1 MLSSASMKGLPVV
14 VYLAAA
20 AECHPHVDV
29 QAVVRCAEENSL
41 LQRYAVADHVAKKVT
56 PDSVSGTSGFTGR
69 SLPATPVVSEE
80 FDEGQK
86 PDTFKSN
93 SAVSFMMP
101 SRRWWPGAQ
110 GEGHHVFMETLP
122 RATWTVERGE
132 RDAVKVIVFILFS
145 ILMQAIL
152 AILIAY
158 CYLDTVREPPGKG
171 RWGQKYAGADLGG
184 QWSSS
189 LVCDSCQDPSIA
201 CWSLWFPCIRWADT
215 LDTLG
220 IMNFWTAFWIGFLA
234 LLLTEATY
242 GFSWLLVVLGLA
254 HWRMRVR
261 KKLRVV
267 SSGWF
272 AWAADLAGFCCCL
285 PCTLAQEARHVQ
297 SAFAAEMEAQQ

>member
-1 MLSSASMKGLPVV
+1 MNGLLALVCLVAASG
-14 VYLAAA
+14 
-20 AECHPHVDV
+20 CHYNVDA
-29 QAVVRCAEENSL
+29 QAFAGCGEENSL
-41 LQRYAVADHVAKKVT
+41 LQRYAVAEHVVSKVT
-56 PDSVSGTSGFTGR
+56 PNGGTPGR
-69 SLPATPVVSEE
+69 SLHMPPVVSEDL
-80 FDEGQK
+80 DEGQMPE
-86 PDTFKSN
+86 PDTTKTKALLS
-93 SAVSFMMP
+93 SMMP
-101 SRRWWPGAQ
+101 SRRWWP
-110 GEGHHVFMETLP
+110 EITGHFSHNPMQTIP
-122 RATWTVERGE
+122 RASQPIEFRGE
-132 RDAVKVIVFILFS
+132 RDAVRIIVFILFS

-171 RWGQKYAGADLGG
+171 RWVQKYSVADLGG
-184 QWSSS
+184 QWSSR
-189 LVCDSCQDPSIA
+189 LICDSCQDPTIA
-201 CWSLWFPCIRWADT
+201 CWSLWCPCIRWADT

-261 KKLRVV
+261 KKLRMA

-272 AWAADLAGFCCCL
+272 TWASDLASYCCCL

-297 SAFAAEMEAQQ
+297 TALAAETEAKQ